1 MNVRRGSSVGW
12 IAVVVAV
19 VGLIFLAHQM
29 GLSRGDSVRDDLKTK
44 LDLAKDDI
52 QALQQQ
58 LKQGCAEAEVRVKDD
73 NPPGIP
79 EPASGKL
86 LTFDVSLSLGQEAA
100 IPGTDLTVALEAIE
114 RKGET
119 LEAVVRLSKGN
130 VSQDVSV
137 PEERTTTV
145 EGFVVEAVEVTA
157 SQALLRIVA
166 TL

>member
-1 MNVRRGSSVGW
+1 
-12 IAVVVAV
+12 
-19 VGLIFLAHQM
+19 
-29 GLSRGDSVRDDLKTK
+29 
-44 LDLAKDDI
+44 
-52 QALQQQ
+52 
-58 LKQGCAEAEVRVKDD
+58 
-73 NPPGIP
+73 
-79 EPASGKL
+79 
-86 LTFDVSLSLGQEAA
+86 
-100 IPGTDLTVALEAIE
+100 VALEAIE